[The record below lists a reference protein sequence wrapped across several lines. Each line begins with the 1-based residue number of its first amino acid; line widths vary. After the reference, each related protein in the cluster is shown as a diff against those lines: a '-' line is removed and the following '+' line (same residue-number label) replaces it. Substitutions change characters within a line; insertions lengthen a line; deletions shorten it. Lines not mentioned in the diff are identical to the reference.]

1 LKGAD
6 FVCSTKD
13 FAGIV
18 VPAGGAAE
26 RIAKRLEWPVAIAA
40 LLVIPATVLEN
51 RSSSD
56 EVRLIAATFNWA
68 IWLVFCAEFGALWWS
83 NPTWA
88 TVRRHW
94 LSLTLIVMSPP
105 FLVPSYFLAARGV
118 RTIRLIRL
126 FRVLR
131 GVVAVGAG
139 LQFTRRL
146 LGRRQFHFVVAVAIS
161 VVVAGA
167 VGMYVV
173 EGGTNPAV
181 DSVGDALWWAIV
193 TATTVGYGDVSPATT
208 EGRVIAVV
216 LMLAGIGVIGVFT
229 ASLASLFVEHE
240 KTDPFAELNA
250 RLDRL
255 ERKLDSIGPPAGTT
269 ASEHRPMSSITHQS

>member
-1 LKGAD
+1 
-6 FVCSTKD
+6 VYSTKD
-13 FAGIV
+13 LAETV
-18 VPAGGAAE
+18 VPVGGAAS
-26 RIAKRLEWPVAIAA
+26 RIAKRLEWPVAVAA

-56 EVRLIAATFNWA
+56 DVRLIAACFNWA

-83 NPTWA
+83 SPTWA
-88 TVRRHW
+88 TVRRNW
-94 LSLTLIVMSPP
+94 LSLTLILISPP
-105 FLVPSYFLAARGV
+105 FLLPSSFQAARGF
-118 RTIRLIRL
+118 RAIRLIRL
-126 FRVLR
+126 LRALR

-146 LGRRQFHFVVAVAIS
+146 LGRRQFHFVVAAATS

-193 TATTVGYGDVSPATT
+193 TATTVGYGDVSPATL

-229 ASLASLFVEHE
+229 ATLASLFVEHE
-240 KTDPFAELNA
+240 KTDPFGELNA

-255 ERKLDSIGPPAGTT
+255 ERKLDSLLPLE
-269 ASEHRPMSSITHQS
+269 SRQ